1 MNEKQVD
8 LILEIVE
15 EQLSDYLDDELAA
28 VVFAGIAEGINDNM
42 PILEGLRR
50 DGA

>member
-15 EQLSDYLDDELAA
+15 EQLSDYQDDELAA

-42 PILEGLRR
+42 PILEELRR

>member
-8 LILEIVE
+8 MILEIVE

-42 PILEGLRR
+42 PLLEDMRR
-50 DGA
+50 EEA